1 MQNFCANQKKVVT
14 LRAYRVRTNISCMIT
29 IQDKSKCCGC
39 NACGDVCAHG
49 AISFKTDIE
58 GFWYPEVDTYRCTDC
73 GLCEKVCP
81 NLHADELK
89 KNDYDRPICYAAE
102 HKNLEVVFD
111 STSGGL
117 FSAMADRMYRDKGY
131 VGGAIFNEDFS
142 VREYISNDKAD
153 LPKLRSSKYLQSNS
167 EGFYKE
173 IKSLL
178 VNGEKVLVCGTPCQ
192 MAALRTFLRKD
203 YENLI
208 IVDFICRG
216 VNSPKIWRKYLD
228 SFEERYGSKV
238 VYAKAK
244 SKEYGW
250 RNLTQKVI
258 LENGKAYYEDRY
270 VNNFT
275 KGYLHTNAYCRPSCY
290 ECPFKG
296 FPRIA
301 DITIADFWGVE
312 NVDQSM
318 EKNLGTSL
326 VMISSQKGA
335 NYYERIK
342 PRINSIEVPFESI
355 LAGNPMLVASLE
367 LPTIDRKLFFE
378 DVDKMTFTELSKK
391 YITTPPTSSLSFK
404 RKVKNAL
411 RKLKGIYKYLRM
423 ILREL
428 QYSPSALCQFLKYN
442 TLKDIVRKNIV
453 ITKPYTVIEIQKGG
467 QIIKK
472 GITVLGWKKIR
483 KSKLETRI
491 YIGRNATLEF
501 QGDNSIGYGSCIE
514 VHDNARILLKESS
527 RTNTSCTFV
536 AQEYIEVGEGAMLGR
551 HITIRDNNGSH
562 YINREGY
569 RNSRPVI
576 IGDKAW
582 LTEACTLLPGA
593 KVGQGAIIGAHAVVS
608 SHIKPFSMA
617 IGNPAQI
624 VDEDVLWKY

>member
-1 MQNFCANQKKVVT
+1 M
-14 LRAYRVRTNISCMIT
+14 IS

-49 AISFKTDIE
+49 AISFVTDIE
-58 GFWYPEVDTYRCTDC
+58 GFWYPEVDTSKCTDC

-89 KNDYDRPICYAAE
+89 KNDFEKPICYAAE

-142 VREYISNDKAD
+142 VREYISNDKSD

-178 VNGEKVLVCGTPCQ
+178 TAGEKVLVCGTPCQ

-275 KGYLHTNAYCRPSCY
+275 KGYLQTNAYCRPSCY
-290 ECPFKG
+290 DCQFKG
-296 FPRIA
+296 FPRVA

-312 NVDQSM
+312 NVNQTM

-326 VMISSQKGA
+326 VMINSQKGA
-335 NYYERIK
+335 NYFELIK
-342 PRINSIEVPFESI
+342 PRINSVEVPFESI
-355 LAGNPMLVASLE
+355 LAGNPMLTSSLE
-367 LPTIDRKLFFE
+367 QPVVNREQFFN
-378 DVDKMTFTELSKK
+378 DVDKMSFTALAQK
-391 YITTPPTSSLSFK
+391 YIDTLSAKPTKVSLK
-404 RKVKNAL
+404 RKIKNNLHKA
-411 RKLKGIYKYLRM
+411 KHIYKYTKMLLKEM
-423 ILREL
+423 
-428 QYSPSALCQFLKYN
+428 QYSPSAICNFLKYN
-442 TLKDIVRKNIV
+442 TFEDIKNKNII
-453 ITKPYTVIEIQKGG
+453 ITKPYVVIDIQKGG
-467 QIIKK
+467 RIIKQ
-472 GITVLGWKKIR
+472 GITILGWKKISN
-483 KSKLETRI
+483 SKLETRI
-491 YIGRNATLEF
+491 YVGRNATLEF
-501 QGDNSIGYGSCIE
+501 CGGNTIAYGTCIE
-514 VHDNARILLKESS
+514 VHDNAKIIFKEGAGC
-527 RTNTSCTFV
+527 NTCGTFIS
-536 AQEYIEVGEGAMLGR
+536 QEYIEIGDNAIIGR
-551 HITIRDNNGSH
+551 HVTIRDNNGNH
-562 YINREGY
+562 YINRDGY
-569 RNSRPVI
+569 RNTRPVI
-576 IGDKAW
+576 VGDKAW

-593 KVGQGAIIGAHAVVS
+593 KIGQGAIVGACAVVS
-608 SHIKPFSMA
+608 SNIKPFTMA
-617 IGNPAQI
+617 IGNPARI